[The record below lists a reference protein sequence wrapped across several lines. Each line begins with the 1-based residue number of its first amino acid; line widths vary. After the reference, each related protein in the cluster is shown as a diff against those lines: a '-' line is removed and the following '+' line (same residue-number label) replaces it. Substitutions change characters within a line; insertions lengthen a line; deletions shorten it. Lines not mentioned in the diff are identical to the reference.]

1 MLKTIFYSA
10 LLAVTIAGTVTGCAS
25 VPLDPGAENV
35 KVVNG
40 SVPKSCKVL
49 GAVNSQDINGATVSV
64 TSHENLMQMQLNSI
78 RNQANKLGANL
89 VLLTKHQTTYGYNSV
104 DYGPTNNEHNSNNV
118 NTHEMNGQ
126 AYQCNAITLSKLNT
140 QADSTISAARPQ

>member
-1 MLKTIFYSA
+1 MQKTIFYSA

-25 VPLDPGAENV
+25 IPLDPGAESV
-35 KVVNG
+35 KVISG

-49 GAVNSQDINGATVSV
+49 GAVNSQDTNGATVSV

-104 DYGPTNNEHNSNNV
+104 DYGPTNNEHTSNNV

-126 AYQCNAITLSKLNT
+126 AYRCNSKSMNKLPIQTN
-140 QADSTISAARPQ
+140 SPVSEIN